1 MFFAKPLFVQF
12 LTKDSKNLPVL
23 SFELLT
29 LHTICCKVAYMS
41 STTKYIEKFYE
52 DADTMSILAFD
63 STFSDILS
71 LKLMSLV
78 LVDIQE

>member
-1 MFFAKPLFVQF
+1 
-12 LTKDSKNLPVL
+12 
-23 SFELLT
+23 
-29 LHTICCKVAYMS
+29 MS